1 MHPVGESLGLLWNA
15 AIVAVPGGFPE
26 DVLLLK
32 LEKE

>member
-1 MHPVGESLGLLWNA
+1 MHPVGESLEFWEDACFL
-15 AIVAVPGGFPE
+15 AVSGGFPE